1 MKSMKVVIEIA
12 KAENGFVLK
21 IDDRLIVSRDKWDF
35 KRSIEDAV
43 ENIFTKLTASEDE
56 GNVSQEQEAADGDN
70 N

>member
-12 KAENGFVLK
+12 KAENGFVLN
-21 IDDRLIVSRDKWDF
+21 IDNRLIVSRDKWDF